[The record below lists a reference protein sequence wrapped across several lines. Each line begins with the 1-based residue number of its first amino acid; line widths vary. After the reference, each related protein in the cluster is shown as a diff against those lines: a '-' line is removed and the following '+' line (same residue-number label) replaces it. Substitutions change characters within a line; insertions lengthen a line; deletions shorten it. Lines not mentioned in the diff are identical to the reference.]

1 MAKERQVFTKSGY
14 LGVSKSGKPYR
25 KKYSKKDAKLFAKL
39 WFLGVL
45 ILIICIF
52 FSE

>member
-1 MAKERQVFTKSGY
+1 MAKKRQAFTKSGF
-14 LGVSKSGKPYR
+14 LSVSKSGKLYR

-39 WFLGVL
+39 WFLGAL
-45 ILIICIF
+45 ILIISIF